1 MLELVYTPHAVR
13 DIKKLDSIV
22 LKKLRKA
29 LQKLQTDPLGLSK
42 KLASFELGDY
52 RYRFGNYRIIFDL
65 DKAKKR
71 IVILK
76 IGHRREVYQ

>member
-1 MLELVYTPHAVR
+1 MPELVYTHHAVR
-13 DIKKLDSIV
+13 DIKKLDPV
-22 LKKLRKA
+22 VQKRLKKA
-29 LQKLQTDPLGLSK
+29 LEKLQTNPLGLSK
-42 KLASFELGDY
+42 KLESFSLGEY

-76 IGHRREVYQ
+76 VGHRREVYQ

>member
-13 DIKKLDSIV
+13 DIKKLDHV
-22 LKKLRKA
+22 VQKKLRKA
-29 LQKLQTDPLGLSK
+29 LEKLQTNPLGLSK
-42 KLASFELGDY
+42 KLASSDLGEY

-71 IVILK
+71 VVILK

>member
-1 MLELVYTPHAVR
+1 MLELVYTTHAAK
-13 DIKKLDSIV
+13 DIKKLDPIV
-22 LKKLRKA
+22 KNKLKKA
-29 LQKLQTDPLGLSK
+29 LEKLQANPLGLSK
-42 KLASFELGDY
+42 KLNSFDLGKY

-65 DKAKKR
+65 DKVKKR